1 MKILILHGPNLN
13 LLGTREPTIYG
24 TTTLDT
30 INERLQ
36 SLGDTLGIEV
46 QTLQS
51 NHEGGLIDALHQ
63 TDAAVV
69 VLNAGAFT
77 HYSYALRDAIAAIQK
92 PVVEVHLSNIHARP
106 ETWRHHSVI
115 ADVCAG
121 SIAGFGA
128 LSYELGLRAALDLAG
143 PAAT

>member
-1 MKILILHGPNLN
+1 MKILILHGPTLN
-13 LLGTREPTIYG
+13 LLGTRETSVYG

-30 INERLQ
+30 INEGLQ
-36 SLGDTLGIEV
+36 TLGDTLGVEV
-46 QTLQS
+46 ETMQS
-51 NHEGGLIDALHQ
+51 NHEGALIDALHA
-63 TDAAVV
+63 TKANVV
-69 VLNAGAFT
+69 VLNAGALT
-77 HYSYALRDAIAAIQK
+77 HYSYALRDAIAAIKK

-128 LSYELGLRAALDLAG
+128 MSYELGMRAALDLSS
-143 PAAT
+143 AT